1 MHLSE
6 AAVQGFGRVQERGGR
21 ADRAKQAG
29 RITCD
34 VLGLA
39 DTGDVDAAAAAERGA
54 NYLDGAR
61 DGGDVQSAAHR
72 GKFRQREVEKFS
84 DFAFAGRVADSRFAR
99 LAIEA
104 GSGQG
109 DRLAIQ
115 VENFFAHVESSRKRT
130 KARDRDRSGGIG
142 EPPDPVPRHPEPKAG
157 EDAGEERVAG
167 AG

>member
-29 RITCD
+29 RVACD

-61 DGGDVQSAAHR
+61 DGGDVQSAAKYAEF
-72 GKFRQREVEKFS
+72 GKREIEKFS

-99 LAIEA
+99 LAVEA
-104 GSGQG
+104 RRRQR
-109 DRLAIQ
+109 DRLAIK
-115 VENFFAHVESSRKRT
+115 VENFLAHVESSRERAET
-130 KARDRDRSGGIG
+130 RDRDRSGGIG
-142 EPPDPVPRHPEPKAG
+142 EPPDFVPRHPEPKAG
-157 EDAGEERVAG
+157 EDAGEERVAR